1 MWKKFKHWLIRKLG
15 GYISQPERT
24 FELFEI
30 KHSFKPLVKLST
42 AINVRKKDEVS
53 EERIKDILS
62 SQLGEELRE
71 HMEITVCPSVYEE
84 DMETYK
90 AVIEIVKGD

>member
-15 GYISQPERT
+15 GYVSQPERT
-24 FELFEI
+24 FEI
-30 KHSFKPLVKLST
+30 KHSLKPLVKLSN
-42 AINVRKKDEVS
+42 AVNVHKEDEVS

-71 HMEITVCPSVYEE
+71 HMEITVCQSIYEE